1 MGPSGAGKSTLN
13 NFVSGYKTGITGGE
27 IKIRDNDGQEI
38 NHDDFCS
45 QVAYIMQ
52 EDCLSPHL
60 TVEEAMNQAAKLKL
74 SKHASAEE
82 IKQNIRSLVE
92 NLGLSERLK
101 TRTSELSGGQMKRLA
116 IGLEMLNNPPV
127 MIFDE
132 PTSGL
137 DAVNALHLLQLL
149 KKLAEEGR
157 TIGTFHYGYGAPI
170 TVYLGGHLFAN

>member
-1 MGPSGAGKSTLN
+1 MGKKIHRL
-13 NFVSGYKTGITGGE
+13 VSGKFV
-27 IKIRDNDGQEI
+27 KICHELTDCEGQEI
-38 NHDDFCS
+38 SHEDFS
-45 QVAYIMQ
+45 TQAAYIMQ
-52 EDCLSPHL
+52 EDCLSSHL

-74 SKHASAEE
+74 SKHISFEE
-82 IKQNIRSLVE
+82 IKEKIASLVE
-92 NLGLSERLK
+92 NLGLSGRLK

-157 TIGTFHYGYGAPI
+157 TIGKLLLT
-170 TVYLGGHLFAN
+170 ANIFESGPMPTP

>member
-1 MGPSGAGKSTLN
+1 MSS
-13 NFVSGYKTGITGGE
+13 ITDCE
-27 IKIRDNDGQEI
+27 GQEI
-38 NHDDFCS
+38 SHEDFSS
-45 QVAYIMQ
+45 QAAYIMQ
-52 EDCLSPHL
+52 EDCLSSHL

-74 SKHASAEE
+74 SKHISSEE
-82 IKQNIRSLVE
+82 IKEKIASLVE
-92 NLGLSERLK
+92 NLGLSGRLK

-157 TIGTFHYGYGAPI
+157 TIGKLILMLLACHQKSYLICDEI
-170 TVYLGGHLFAN
+170 TNFRNILSIHWIY

>member
-1 MGPSGAGKSTLN
+1 M
-13 NFVSGYKTGITGGE
+13 
-27 IKIRDNDGQEI
+27 
-38 NHDDFCS
+38 
-45 QVAYIMQ
+45 
-52 EDCLSPHL
+52 
-60 TVEEAMNQAAKLKL
+60 KL
-74 SKHASAEE
+74 SKYASAEE
-82 IKQNIRSLVE
+82 RKENIKNLVE

-101 TRTSELSGGQMKRLA
+101 TRTSQLSGGQMKRLA

-157 TIGTFHYGYGAPI
+157 TIGIFYKI
-170 TVYLGGHLFAN
+170 NRI

>member
-1 MGPSGAGKSTLN
+1 MPFWFLLLRICYQNQIWFS
-13 NFVSGYKTGITGGE
+13 GITGGK
-27 IKIRDNDGQEI
+27 IKITDNDGQEI
-38 NHDDFCS
+38 KHEYFCS

-52 EDCLSPHL
+52 EDCLSSHL

-74 SKHASAEE
+74 SKHMKSDE
-82 IKQNIRSLVE
+82 IQEKINCLVK
-92 NLGLSERLK
+92 NLGLSGRLK

-137 DAVNALHLLQLL
+137 DAVNALHLLKLL

-157 TIGTFHYGYGAPI
+157 TIGKFLI
-170 TVYLGGHLFAN
+170 

>member
-1 MGPSGAGKSTLN
+1 
-13 NFVSGYKTGITGGE
+13 
-27 IKIRDNDGQEI
+27 
-38 NHDDFCS
+38 
-45 QVAYIMQ
+45 MQ
-52 EDCLSPHL
+52 EDCLSSHL

-74 SKHASAEE
+74 SRHMKSDE
-82 IKQNIRSLVE
+82 IQEKINSLVK
-92 NLGLSERLK
+92 NLGLSGRLK

-137 DAVNALHLLQLL
+137 DAVNALHLLKLL

-157 TIGTFHYGYGAPI
+157 TIGKFLRG
-170 TVYLGGHLFAN
+170 LL